1 MRGVTTAS
9 ISTLPRISR
18 IALAWASSATGYI
31 ARDSIPLVQ
40 PVDPA
45 RSAPL

>member
-18 IALAWASSATGYI
+18 IVLAWAYSATGYI
-31 ARDSIPLVQ
+31 ARDSIPLAR

-45 RSAPL
+45 RSAPI